1 VQATRQV
8 DALVLSVSPFQEQ
21 DRLLTLLS
29 PRLGLVRGVARGA
42 RRHSSHLFAATS
54 PLVLMRAAVRCD
66 SSGFC
71 DVREARLLEAF
82 AGDGADPV
90 RLAYLSAISELA
102 RAIVNAGPI
111 EDVECLF
118 TDTVAALRAV
128 ASGDRPRLA
137 MAYMAAGQFARLGIA
152 PDWTECG
159 RCGATLISAQGAW
172 CSLADGPLCQACAGV
187 DKHAL
192 AVPAAVQRTLV
203 AAAPPPGCG
212 SDSSWS
218 ADLDLSRAE
227 EDALYE
233 LVTRLLREW
242 GGIVLKSLQI
252 AERLEPPRARQA
264 GIDPSS

>member
-1 VQATRQV
+1 MQATAQV

-42 RRHSSHLFAATS
+42 RRHSSHLFAATRA
-54 PLVLMRAAVRCD
+54 LVLMRAAIRYD

-102 RAIVNAGPI
+102 RAINNAGPI
-111 EDVECLF
+111 EDGECLF
-118 TDTVAALRAV
+118 TDTLAALRAV
-128 ASGDRPRLA
+128 ANGDRPRLA
-137 MAYMAAGQFARLGIA
+137 MAYMAASQFARLGIA

-159 RCGATLISAQGAW
+159 RCGATLAPAQRVW
-172 CSLADGPLCQACAGV
+172 CSLADGPLCQACAGG

-192 AVPAAVQRTLV
+192 AVSAAVHRMLV
-203 AAAPPPGCG
+203 AAASPSFRG
-212 SDSSWS
+212 SGSSWS
-218 ADLDLSRAE
+218 AEDDLSRVE

-242 GGIVLKSLQI
+242 GGIVLKSLHI
-252 AERLEPPRARQA
+252 AEHLEPPRARQA